1 MYVYLY
7 LCISTVKW
15 DDLQKAGKIDIFE
28 TASNFFF
35 LQSFQWIKNE
45 RALHFMCPRVVLIST
60 QLVSTDWYKAK
71 FVTACITKSVIC

>member
-15 DDLQKAGKIDIFE
+15 SDLQKAGKIDIFE
-28 TASNFFF
+28 RASISF

-45 RALHFMCPRVVLIST
+45 RALHFMYPRVVLIST

-71 FVTACITKSVIC
+71 FVAACITKSVIC